1 MTHKRTIFAI
11 MFAVIGMMAVS
22 SCKLTNGRDNEG
34 LMARYL
40 NKHGDVTLGSSKD
53 AEHYVMGGATFAAS
67 EVDDLSIDWLSD
79 SVTIEVYDGAELVI
93 SETSDK
99 ALNDTTTMYYYLNG
113 KGTLNINYGK
123 PGVRMKGEG
132 LPEKHLLVRVP
143 RTMRLED
150 VEVNGLGHH
159 LVMNGVRCE
168 DLELNAVSDMIT
180 LNECEVDNIE
190 INSVTANLEATFT
203 KMPKEIELN
212 NVAGETVL
220 WVPEDAGITLEMKGM
235 MSDFHSELPVASRWD
250 KKVIGNG
257 ACKIECNSVSGELD
271 IKVKK

>member
-1 MTHKRTIFAI
+1 MTRIRTIFAI
-11 MFAVIGMMAVS
+11 GVAVMGMMSVS
-22 SCKLTNGRDNEG
+22 GCKLSNGNDYSKLTERFMNG
-34 LMARYL
+34 Q
-40 NKHGDVTLGSSKD
+40 GDVTLGSSKD

-79 SVTIEVYDGAELVI
+79 SVTIEVYDGEELVI

-99 ALNDTTTMYYYLNG
+99 ALNDSTTMYYYLNA

-123 PGVRMKGEG
+123 PGVRLKGENC
-132 LPEKHLLVRVP
+132 PNKHLLVRVP
-143 RTMRLED
+143 QTMRLED

-168 DLELNAVSDMIT
+168 GLELNAVSDKIT

-190 INSVTANLEATFT
+190 INSVTANVEATFS
-203 KMPKEIELN
+203 KMPKEMELN
-212 NVAGETVL
+212 NVSGETVL
-220 WVPEDAGITLEMKGM
+220 WVPEDAGITLEMEGM
-235 MSDFHSELPVASRWD
+235 MSDFHSQLPVVSKWN
-250 KKVIGNG
+250 KKIIGNG

>member
-1 MTHKRTIFAI
+1 MTRIRTIFAI
-11 MFAVIGMMAVS
+11 MVAVMGMMAVS
-22 SCKLTNGRDNEG
+22 GCKLTNDNDYGNLVE
-34 LMARYL
+34 RYM
-40 NKHGDVTLGSSKD
+40 NGKGDVTLGKSKD

-79 SVTIEVYDGAELVI
+79 SVTIEVYDGEELVI

-99 ALNDTTTMYYYLNG
+99 TLNDTTTMYHYLNA

-150 VEVNGLGHH
+150 VEVNGLGHN

-168 DLELNAVSDMIT
+168 SLEVNAVSNQIT
-180 LNECEVDNIE
+180 LNECEVDDIE
-190 INSVTANLEATFT
+190 INSVTANMEATFS
-203 KMPKEIELN
+203 KMPEEMELN
-212 NVAGETVL
+212 NVSGETVL
-220 WVPEDAGITLEMKGM
+220 WVPEDAGITLEMEGM
-235 MSDFHSELPVASRWD
+235 VSNFRSELPVVKKWN

-257 ACKIECNSVSGELD
+257 ACKIECNCVNGELD